1 MEQKSK
7 ALWSPMIGLLIRIH
21 SGMKFPTSP
30 GFLPRKALFT
40 DLTEVLWGFKLIK
53 CFKCLR
59 RKAT

>member
-40 DLTEVLWGFKLIK
+40 DLTEVLWGF
-53 CFKCLR
+53 
-59 RKAT
+59 